1 MNDGCETVDILG
13 PTLIR
18 IINPFMVVEVVLS
31 LRPCVY
37 VLDIETTSLHAD
49 SGQVVC
55 IGLADYFDGREKI
68 IFVKSPA
75 VERQSLR
82 EFIEFFRRVNIYFT
96 WGGMSFD
103 VPFLLSRCVRLR
115 IDPSA
120 MLEARHIDLMEI
132 ARSHLRL
139 SSNSLQSVSRYLDM
153 RLEEEY
159 VGVDVP
165 RLYSEYLA
173 GRKGRRVVII
183 SHCRN
188 DLRRVLSVARIL
200 RPLVQ
205 SIHRDLPN
213 LS

>member
-1 MNDGCETVDILG
+1 MDIEG
-13 PTLIR
+13 
-18 IINPFMVVEVVLS
+18 ELS
-31 LRPCVY
+31 LKPCVY

-49 SGQVVC
+49 TGQVVC
-55 IGLADYFDGREKI
+55 IGLADYFEGRDKV
-68 IFVKSPA
+68 IFVKSP
-75 VERQSLR
+75 EDEKRSLKM
-82 EFIEFFRRVNIYFT
+82 FVEFFRRVNIYFT

-103 VPFLLSRCVRLR
+103 VPFLVSRCVRLR
-115 IDPSA
+115 IDPSS

-132 ARSHLRL
+132 ARSYLRL
-139 SSNSLQSVSRYLDM
+139 SSNSLQSISRYLDVRM
-153 RLEEEY
+153 AEEY

-173 GRKGRRVVII
+173 GKKGRRAVII
-183 SHCRN
+183 NHCRN
-188 DLRRVLSVARIL
+188 DLRRMLLVARTL